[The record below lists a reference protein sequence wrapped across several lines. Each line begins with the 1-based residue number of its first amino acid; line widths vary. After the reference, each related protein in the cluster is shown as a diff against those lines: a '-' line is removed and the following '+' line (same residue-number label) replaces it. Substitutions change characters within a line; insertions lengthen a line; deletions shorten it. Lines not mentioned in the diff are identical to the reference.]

1 MNNNGFIV
9 FEEIM
14 IFLFMIIL
22 YYKNWF
28 ECVVSVM
35 ILKKLK
41 DEWIVR

>member
-22 YYKNWF
+22 YYENWF
-28 ECVVSVM
+28 ESVVSVM
-35 ILKKLK
+35 ILRKL
-41 DEWIVR
+41 VNCNS